1 MATLT
6 GMIIRM
12 FTPDSFCQ
20 LLGIS
25 RRTYRRWQQ
34 DINTVP
40 RPVLLWLHVRRCHLD
55 QFHEDWNGWHINLK
69 TGELVSPYGVAFSPS
84 QIEHMNMAFNE
95 RDILRLEN
103 KHLRSRTLKR
113 NGQHDKQ
120 ETAEIIQ
127 FPKIAK

>member
-69 TGELVSPYGVAFSPS
+69 TGELVSPNGVAFSAS

-95 RDILRLEN
+95 RDLLRLEV
-103 KHLRSRTLKR
+103 KRLRYRRSTTRE
-113 NGQHDKQ
+113 QPPKQ
-120 ETAEIIQ
+120 TTAKILPL
-127 FPKIAK
+127 PKVAR